1 MNSFLMVTWI
11 ACQALVVVFMA
22 LHDWI
27 PLGALNNLP
36 AVRASDSRAKL
47 FMVTFLST
55 LPFIVVLICTMASAR
70 GFRIGWARPA
80 ALIAYAMLIAGIARA
95 WWIPYFFSTSPKR
108 RARYVLRF
116 RGTHAFVPER
126 NGVRPDTLH
135 VSFHI
140 VALVTFALCFIAPA
154 RIAG

>member
-47 FMVTFLST
+47 FMVTFLSNR
-55 LPFIVVLICTMASAR
+55 LQSQA
-70 GFRIGWARPA
+70 
-80 ALIAYAMLIAGIARA
+80 
-95 WWIPYFFSTSPKR
+95 
-108 RARYVLRF
+108 
-116 RGTHAFVPER
+116 
-126 NGVRPDTLH
+126 
-135 VSFHI
+135 
-140 VALVTFALCFIAPA
+140 
-154 RIAG
+154 